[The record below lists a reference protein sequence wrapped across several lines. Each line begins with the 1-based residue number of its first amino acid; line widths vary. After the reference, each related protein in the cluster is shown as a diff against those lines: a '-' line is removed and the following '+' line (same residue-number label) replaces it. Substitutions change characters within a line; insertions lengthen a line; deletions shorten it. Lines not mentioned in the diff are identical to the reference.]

1 MHHLIKYFYTILL
14 FLFFIAPTK
23 AKEVFPDGT
32 TIPKWFQENHSLP
45 IEKLGKRYIITDYSI
60 ANDSTLLQTEQIQH
74 VIDKAAYEGGGVIVI
89 PKGTFLTSSLFFKQG
104 THLYLEDGAILKG
117 SDDISHF
124 PVVETRVEG
133 QTLNYFAAL
142 INADGINGF
151 SISGKGTINGNGLRY
166 WKSFWQRRA
175 VNPDCT
181 NMDELRPR
189 LVYISNCKNVQISGI
204 NLINSPFWTT
214 HFYKCEYVKLL
225 NLYIYSPH
233 SPVKAPSTDAI
244 DIDACQNLLI
254 KDCYMAVND
263 DAIALKGGKGPKADL
278 DPNNGSNIN
287 IIIED
292 CTFGF
297 CHSALTFGSES
308 IYDRNIIMRR
318 CTIEEQAQ
326 RLLWLKMRPDT
337 PQHYEYIAVEDIKGN
352 AINFLYIQPWTQFFD
367 MKGENNMPISRANHV
382 SMRNIDLECE
392 NIFNVGIS
400 EQYELSDFL
409 LENLRIHA
417 TKNSKIEKEYIKN
430 LTLENITINNK
441 VIY

>member
-175 VNPDCT
+175 VKPDCT
-181 NMDELRPR
+181 NMNEHLTR
-189 LVYISNCKNVQISGI
+189 LVYI
-204 NLINSPFWTT
+204 
-214 HFYKCEYVKLL
+214 
-225 NLYIYSPH
+225 
-233 SPVKAPSTDAI
+233 
-244 DIDACQNLLI
+244 
-254 KDCYMAVND
+254 
-263 DAIALKGGKGPKADL
+263 
-278 DPNNGSNIN
+278 
-287 IIIED
+287 
-292 CTFGF
+292 
-297 CHSALTFGSES
+297 
-308 IYDRNIIMRR
+308 
-318 CTIEEQAQ
+318 
-326 RLLWLKMRPDT
+326 
-337 PQHYEYIAVEDIKGN
+337 
-352 AINFLYIQPWTQFFD
+352 
-367 MKGENNMPISRANHV
+367 
-382 SMRNIDLECE
+382 
-392 NIFNVGIS
+392 
-400 EQYELSDFL
+400 
-409 LENLRIHA
+409 
-417 TKNSKIEKEYIKN
+417 
-430 LTLENITINNK
+430 
-441 VIY
+441 